1 MSQDLSAQ
9 LEQLRNSLGGVSG
22 GGVSSGGVGLQ
33 MSPPPMNPTFQPST
47 VMTTTTQ
54 GSGLSIMM
62 KKYGK
67 YMIVFLLVAV
77 GVACYIMK
85 KKLALKQ
92 NKSVSAG
99 PSNISTQRYQGPPP
113 PFGPPPPQQHQQH
126 QQHQQQ
132 PASRQVA
139 GSDDPNF
146 TPLP

>member
-1 MSQDLSAQ
+1 MSQDLTAQ

-22 GGVSSGGVGLQ
+22 GGGLP
-33 MSPPPMNPTFQPST
+33 MAPPPPMNPSFQPST

-54 GSGLSIMM
+54 GSGLSVIV

-67 YMIVFLLVAV
+67 YMVVFLLVAV
-77 GVACYIMK
+77 GVACYIMR

-92 NKSVSAG
+92 NKSVSAS

-113 PFGPPPPQQHQQH
+113 PGFGPPQHPQ
-126 QQHQQQ
+126 
-132 PASRQVA
+132 PVKVA

>member
-1 MSQDLSAQ
+1 MSQDLTAQ

-22 GGVSSGGVGLQ
+22 GGGAGGVGLQ
-33 MSPPPMNPTFQPST
+33 MSPPPPLNPSFQPST

-54 GSGLSIMM
+54 GSSLSVMM

-77 GVACYIMK
+77 GVACYIMR
-85 KKLALKQ
+85 KKLAQKQ
-92 NKSVSAG
+92 NKAVSAG

-113 PFGPPPPQQHQQH
+113 PGFGPPQPPQ
-126 QQHQQQ
+126 
-132 PASRQVA
+132 PVKVA

>member
-54 GSGLSIMM
+54 GSG
-62 KKYGK
+62 
-67 YMIVFLLVAV
+67 F
-77 GVACYIMK
+77 YIMK